1 MMHMRIASI
10 AAVLVVAALAAGCE
24 SAAKLK
30 GMQVGGVD
38 VGQLAENLG
47 GLREVSQP
55 EEIQMGKG
63 VTEILLGAAPPV
75 NDPELQRYVN
85 TVGLWIAL
93 QSERPDLP
101 WHFAVTSSEVV
112 NAAATPGGNVIITA
126 GMLRVLKNEAE
137 LAGVLGHET
146 AHVVRKHHLN
156 AIRKGAFV
164 GLLAQGAQ
172 AATQGSRSEELV
184 AALVGPTK
192 ELYLR
197 GLDKS
202 DEFEADR
209 MGVVLA
215 TRAGYDP
222 WGLPG
227 AVQTLS
233 AMKADDTAV
242 ALLFKTH
249 PAPSARLEKLAV
261 AMGTSFDGISGAGN
275 TERYLRATQRV
286 RVAAAAGAQ

>member
-1 MMHMRIASI
+1 MVSVWTVL
-10 AAVLVVAALAAGCE
+10 AVGAGVAGCKTD
-24 SAAKLK
+24 AVK
-30 GMQVGGVD
+30 GMNIGGVD

-55 EEIQMGKG
+55 EEIQMGKA
-63 VTEILLGAAPPV
+63 VTETLLGAAAPV
-75 NDPELQRYVN
+75 DAPELQRYVN
-85 TVGLWIAL
+85 TVGMWVAQ

-101 WHFAVTSSEVV
+101 WHFAVTASEAV
-112 NAAATPGGNVIITA
+112 NAAATPGGNVVITV
-126 GMLRVLKNEAE
+126 GMLRVLTDESQ

-156 AIRKGAFV
+156 AIRKGAFF
-164 GLLAQGAQ
+164 GLVAQGAQ
-172 AATQGSRSEELV
+172 AASQGGRNQELV
-184 AALVGPTK
+184 EALVGPTK
-192 ELYLR
+192 DLYLR

-233 AMKADDTAV
+233 AMKPDASAV

-249 PAPSARLEKLAV
+249 PAPSARLEKLAL
-261 AMGTSFDGISGAGN
+261 AMGTSFDSIAGAQN
-275 TERYLRATQRV
+275 ADRYRRATQR
-286 RVAAAAGAQ
+286 AFAQRPVQ

>member
-1 MMHMRIASI
+1 MTLRFST
-10 AAVLVVAALAAGCE
+10 LCAALAIAAGIAGCKTD
-24 SAAKLK
+24 AVK
-30 GMQVGGVD
+30 GMNIGGVD

-47 GLREVSQP
+47 GLREVDQP
-55 EEIQMGKG
+55 EEVQMGKA
-63 VTEILLGAAPPV
+63 VAETLLGAAPPV

-85 TVGLWIAL
+85 TVGMWVAL

-101 WHFAVTSSEVV
+101 WHFAVTASEAV
-112 NAAATPGGNVIITA
+112 NAAATPGGNVVITV
-126 GMLRVLKNEAE
+126 GMLRVLTDESQ

-156 AIRKGAFV
+156 AIRKGSFI

-172 AATQGSRSEELV
+172 AASQGSRNQELV
-184 AALVGPTK
+184 EALVGPTK
-192 ELYLR
+192 DLYLR

-215 TRAGYDP
+215 VRAGYDP
-222 WGLPG
+222 WGLPA
-227 AVQTLS
+227 AVQALS
-233 AMKADDTAV
+233 AMKPDASAV

-249 PAPSARLEKLAV
+249 PAPSARLDKLAL
-261 AMGTSFDGISGAGN
+261 AMGTSFDGVAGAQN
-275 TERYLRATQRV
+275 AERYRRATQRTL
-286 RVAAAAGAQ
+286 AQRQPQ